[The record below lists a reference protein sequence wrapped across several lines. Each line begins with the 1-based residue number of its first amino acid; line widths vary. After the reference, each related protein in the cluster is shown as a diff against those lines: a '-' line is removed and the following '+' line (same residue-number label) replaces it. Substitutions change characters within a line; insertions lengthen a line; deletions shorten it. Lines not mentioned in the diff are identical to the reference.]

1 MALERYFI
9 QEGVIRSEIES
20 FLRKEL
26 NRAGY
31 SGINIQKTPLSTRVI
46 LFVEKP
52 PLVIGKKGRRI
63 NKLTHMLSE
72 KYGLDNPSIDVQKI
86 EEPMLDPNIIA
97 RRIAVALERGINR
110 RRVVY
115 RALRAVMGSNARGVE
130 IVLSGKIVGKGG
142 RSRQEKYSE
151 GYMKKAGD
159 SVKLVSIGSTQ
170 AYLKAGVIGVT
181 VKIVPPG
188 AIFPDQIFL
197 KTEEKEKEA
206 VYEKPVDEAAE
217 KPEDKEKKKSTT
229 KEVKAKKKEEKST
242 AGKKHVKEKSE
253 PSKKKEEKLKA
264 EKEASEKLSTK
275 KEAKAEKKEKSSAK
289 AEDKKHV
296 KEKEPKP
303 AKKIVDKKASDKKEE
318 KDVS

>member
-9 QEGVIRSEIES
+9 QEGVIRSEVEN
-20 FLRKEL
+20 FLRNEL

-46 LFVEKP
+46 LYVEKP

-63 NKLTHMLSE
+63 NKLTYILSE
-72 KYGLDNPSIDVQKI
+72 KYGIDNPSIDVQKI
-86 EEPMLDPNIIA
+86 EEPMLDPNIIS

-142 RSRQEKYSE
+142 RSRQEKYSQ

-159 SVKLVSIGSTQ
+159 SVKFVRIGSTQ

-181 VKIVPPG
+181 VKIVPPD
-188 AIFPDQIFL
+188 AVFPDQIFL
-197 KTEEKEKEA
+197 KTAEKAKEPVPEKTVEESPKKEEPSSQQDEKEKPKVEEKDA
-206 VYEKPVDEAAE
+206 KQVKEESAPKKDSAKTEKAKPAKSVEKPVKKEA
-217 KPEDKEKKKSTT
+217 
-229 KEVKAKKKEEKST
+229 VKAKKEEKAQDKKAVKDKEEKT
-242 AGKKHVKEKSE
+242 VKKTVK
-253 PSKKKEEKLKA
+253 
-264 EKEASEKLSTK
+264 
-275 KEAKAEKKEKSSAK
+275 
-289 AEDKKHV
+289 
-296 KEKEPKP
+296 
-303 AKKIVDKKASDKKEE
+303 KKASDKKTGKEA
-318 KDVS
+318 S